1 MTLKE
6 FFAQTPKAALAFSG
20 GTDSAYLL
28 AQGLKLGADLRPYYM
43 KTALQPAFELK
54 DARRLCDQLGVELTV
69 VELDLLGADLLQL
82 RAYDGIGFLPLHDPD
97 FEKTVPGR

>member
-1 MTLKE
+1 MPEEKKIVLDKKN
-6 FFAQTPKAALAFSG
+6 ASP
-20 GTDSAYLL
+20 
-28 AQGLKLGADLRPYYM
+28 
-43 KTALQPAFELK
+43 
-54 DARRLCDQLGVELTV
+54 VV